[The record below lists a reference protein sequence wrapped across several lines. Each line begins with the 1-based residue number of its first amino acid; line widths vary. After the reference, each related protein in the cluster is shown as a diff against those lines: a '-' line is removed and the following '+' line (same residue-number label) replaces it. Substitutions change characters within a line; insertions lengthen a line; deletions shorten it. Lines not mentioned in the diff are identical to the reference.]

1 MEDLERYLYNKQKK
15 DINQLTKVT
24 NSLEL
29 RPKPK
34 AYYLSIQICKMD
46 NFFKMLMVQNDIKE
60 YT

>member
-29 RPKPK
+29 RPKFK
-34 AYYLSIQICKMD
+34 AHYLSIWVRKIN
-46 NFFKMLMVQNDIKE
+46 NFFKILMV
-60 YT
+60 